1 MSHFLR
7 VLYVYITISFI
18 YAGFFSTEASA
29 QFTRTSY
36 PFFTQHFIH
45 PFSVNP
51 AFVGDASHPSVGLA
65 FRTAPRYRITNGT
78 SGFVYAKGVV
88 PALNDGG
95 IGVTFSYNN
104 DEFLET
110 YDRQMHLGLTAAYT
124 FNLAD
129 LIELKGGISVGML
142 RSNSNNFFGQN
153 PGLPNNERKQK
164 LNVDIGVMIDIP
176 YVKIGIAMHH
186 NNQPKFDFYQFAP
199 SINYQNELFFTVDGN
214 IPIQEI
220 FKIKPSII
228 AQMEREDMLTQFT
241 LMGEYDD
248 MVFLGISYAK
258 ELDFNSDRN
267 VSGFVG
273 IDEYH
278 PLRFTLGGKV
288 ARFMLAGTYGLADVD
303 NRNALFEFS
312 LGYFLNDEDDY

>member
-1 MSHFLR
+1 MSQTLK
-7 VLYVYITISFI
+7 VLYVYIAISCV
-18 YAGFFSTEASA
+18 YAGFFSTDAFA

-51 AFVGDASHPSVGLA
+51 AFVGDESNPSVGLA
-65 FRTAPRYRITNGT
+65 FKTSPRYRVTNGT
-78 SGFVYAKGVV
+78 SGFVYAKGKVQ
-88 PALNDGG
+88 ALNDGG

-129 LIELKGGISVGML
+129 LIELKGGISLGML
-142 RSNSNNFFGQN
+142 RSKSNNFFGAN

-199 SINYQNELFFTVDGN
+199 AINYQNEFFITFDGD
-214 IPIQEI
+214 IPVQDI

-241 LMGEYDD
+241 LMGEYDELI
-248 MVFLGISYAK
+248 FLGVSYAK
-258 ELDFNSDRN
+258 ELDFNSKRN
-267 VSGFVG
+267 TTGFVG

-288 ARFMLAGTYGLADVD
+288 AGFMLAGTYGLTDRD
-303 NRNALFEFS
+303 NGKALFEFS
-312 LGYFLNDEDDY
+312 LGYFIDDY